1 MTNPATVASPTFD
14 RALAIVSQLEN
25 HVVRA
30 TLDPSAVNPP
40 CVLVTPPTRTYDM
53 PCGFRAAWTLVAL
66 APGALGADRT
76 TWSQLEY
83 LVEQVRYVVDVH
95 DAEPVSYTVNGVA
108 YPAYLLRFE
117 EDL

>member
-1 MTNPATVASPTFD
+1 MNSTTTKSTYD
-14 RALAIVSQLEN
+14 RAMEIVDHLQSG

-30 TLDPSAVNPP
+30 TVDPSAANPP
-40 CVLVTPPTRTYDM
+40 CVLVTPPTRHYDLS
-53 PCGFRAAWTLVAL
+53 CGFRCEWTLVAL

-76 TWSQLEY
+76 TWTQLDD
-83 LVEQVRYVVDVH
+83 LVTEVRHVVDVH
-95 DAEPVSYTVNGVA
+95 DAEPVSYTLNGVT